1 MTVLFK
7 RATLAL
13 CITGIMGASATAQ
26 ATNAMNMDAYG
37 AIAGGMGGAG
47 VAHETGNSAVMNN
60 PATLGMRRG
69 EVNTVGLGYAL
80 LAPRVTAEHPD
91 AGKDK
96 SRARSFHMPSVS
108 YIRTQDRFSFGA
120 AVMAQGGMGT
130 DYRTGSSLFSGG
142 TSMMGEMVPLSGEPI
157 KSELSMGRVMFP
169 LAFRVS
175 DRVAVA
181 AQLDYVW
188 AALDLQLDLDGQTF
202 GMMAQ
207 PGGTPNLGSASGS
220 MITERFQPA
229 FQAGQIQDVSYA
241 RFDFNRDD
249 RFRGEATGDGL
260 AGKLGIVVQAT
271 DRVTLGASY
280 HTRTRLDD
288 LSSSSARLSL
298 GVLPQGSTEFQTQPV
313 SGRIRINDF
322 QWPESYHLGVAFQA
336 TDRLLLA
343 GDVRHV
349 LWSDVMKSLD
359 MTFTADNT
367 PENGGFAGAELDA
380 SLTQRW
386 KDQTVI
392 ALGAAYRVNER
403 WTVRGGTNYASN
415 PISDETVNPL
425 FPAIVQHHFSGG
437 FSYRFSPQ
445 SALHA
450 SLTYAPK
457 VTVTQSGPAF
467 EGTRI
472 SHSQTVYRVNYGYR
486 F

>member
-1 MTVLFK
+1 MTKHLKGTTLTLFV
-7 RATLAL
+7 ASV
-13 CITGIMGASATAQ
+13 MGASATAQ

-80 LAPRVTAEHPD
+80 LAPRVTAEHPQ

-96 SRARSFHMPSVS
+96 SRARSFHMPSLS

-142 TSMMGEMVPLSGEPI
+142 VSMMGDPVALSGEPI

-188 AALDLQLDLDGQTF
+188 AALDLQMDFDGRAF
-202 GMMAQ
+202 GLMTQ
-207 PGGTPNLGSASGS
+207 PGGTPNLGSASGN
-220 MITERFQPA
+220 MIAERFQPA
-229 FQAGQIQDVSYA
+229 VQAGDIQDVSYA

-260 AGKLGIVVQAT
+260 AGKLGIVVKAT

-288 LSSSSARLSL
+288 LSTSSAKLSL
-298 GVLPQGSTEFQTQPV
+298 GVLPQG
-313 SGRIRINDF
+313 
-322 QWPESYHLGVAFQA
+322 
-336 TDRLLLA
+336 
-343 GDVRHV
+343 
-349 LWSDVMKSLD
+349 
-359 MTFTADNT
+359 
-367 PENGGFAGAELDA
+367 
-380 SLTQRW
+380 
-386 KDQTVI
+386 
-392 ALGAAYRVNER
+392 
-403 WTVRGGTNYASN
+403 
-415 PISDETVNPL
+415 
-425 FPAIVQHHFSGG
+425 
-437 FSYRFSPQ
+437 
-445 SALHA
+445 
-450 SLTYAPK
+450 
-457 VTVTQSGPAF
+457 
-467 EGTRI
+467 
-472 SHSQTVYRVNYGYR
+472 
-486 F
+486 